1 MIETTKRIA
10 NKEHVAIPAKYTHA
24 INSQCDFPS
33 GVATEN
39 EATIANPRKQ

>member
-10 NKEHVAIPAKYTHA
+10 NKEHVVIPAKYTHA

-33 GVATEN
+33 GAATEN
-39 EATIANPRKQ
+39 EAIIANPRKQ